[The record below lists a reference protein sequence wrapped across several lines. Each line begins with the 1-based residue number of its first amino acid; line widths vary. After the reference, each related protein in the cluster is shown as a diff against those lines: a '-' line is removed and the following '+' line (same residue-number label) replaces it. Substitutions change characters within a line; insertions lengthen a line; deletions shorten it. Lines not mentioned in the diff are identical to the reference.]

1 MNQKEIACKIANNM
15 LEFLIDPTVIPVR
28 QRLYFRPEEILRN
41 EVYEGAKADAQKA
54 YGDQRHNSD
63 FYPIRNREQNK
74 KEGSVMD
81 RRTMIASLDV
91 LAQNFTEDDPIATD
105 LRTMAYAVSK
115 MADDELVTRLAGNPW
130 MDLMKKVREDPA
142 NKGKSVKELAGIAKK
157 LYKKADDEK
166 VEEKVCPKC
175 GKPECACMK
184 EASEEV
190 IVKDFWTKEASDAVA
205 KALIADAAESPV
217 QEQQEE
223 HEKAETPEEE
233 AKEKGKESGQND
245 PRYFYQHGKAES
257 KPEAAAP
264 EKEVPA
270 PAPVPEKKVEVEA
283 KKEEAPA
290 PAPVPEKKP
299 EEVEAKKKEEVVD
312 TSVLAVEKF
321 DNIELSA
328 GMVDTE
334 LTASEKA
341 QLDQLFK

>member
-1 MNQKEIACKIANNM
+1 
-15 LEFLIDPTVIPVR
+15 
-28 QRLYFRPEEILRN
+28 
-41 EVYEGAKADAQKA
+41 
-54 YGDQRHNSD
+54 
-63 FYPIRNREQNK
+63 
-74 KEGSVMD
+74 
-81 RRTMIASLDV
+81 
-91 LAQNFTEDDPIATD
+91 
-105 LRTMAYAVSK
+105 VSK

-190 IVKDFWTKEASDAVA
+190 TVKDFWTKEASDAVA

-223 HEKAETPEEE
+223 HEKAETPAEE

-245 PRYFYQHGKAES
+245 PRYFYQHGKS
-257 KPEAAAP
+257 KPEAAAPAVAP

-283 KKEEAPA
+283 KKEEVPA
-290 PAPVPEKKP
+290 VPAPVPEKKP
-299 EEVEAKKKEEVVD
+299 EVEAKKKETEEVVD
-312 TSVLAVEKF
+312 TSALAVEKF